1 MMRLIISR
9 ENVEFRKI
17 MQNEQTVASGQNRVK
32 LGNLSLHFLNHPYV
46 LTTYVAVTTK
56 KKPSEQS

>member
-1 MMRLIISR
+1 
-9 ENVEFRKI
+9 

-56 KKPSEQS
+56 KNHLNNLKYKSD

>member
-1 MMRLIISR
+1 
-9 ENVEFRKI
+9 

-56 KKPSEQS
+56 KKTIWTILNIRVTNTEQ

>member
-1 MMRLIISR
+1 
-9 ENVEFRKI
+9 

-46 LTTYVAVTTK
+46 LTTYVAVTIK
-56 KKPSEQS
+56 KNHRNNLKYKSD